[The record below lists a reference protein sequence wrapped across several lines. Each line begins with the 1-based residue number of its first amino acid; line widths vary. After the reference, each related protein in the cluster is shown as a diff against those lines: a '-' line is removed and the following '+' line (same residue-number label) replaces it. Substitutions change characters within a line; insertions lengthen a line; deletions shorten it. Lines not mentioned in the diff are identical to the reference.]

1 MKILNRTD
9 IEAIGNVSV
18 RHIQTQREQG
28 GDALGKPLLQEDSLV
43 LLIDSDKEA

>member
-28 GDALGKPLLQEDSLV
+28 GDALGKPFLQEGSFVSHKDR
-43 LLIDSDKEA
+43 DKEA